1 LLKSK
6 KKVKKVLVIKTLYL
20 YLCVIINQ
28 QKQNAM
34 NKEEILQVIL
44 DYTREL
50 KSDYEENRDAFGE
63 LDEDTQR
70 SVLKLFV
77 VEELL
82 TRLGY

>member
-1 LLKSK
+1 
-6 KKVKKVLVIKTLYL
+6 LVIKTLYL